1 MLANGAPLEAVQIAE
16 RRFTSRV
23 AEVFRKSA
31 VSPASLS
38 TASSLAEYTGTT
50 VAFLESNGR
59 RTRPHV
65 AGWLCRR
72 IPRSL
77 HDSRRQ
83 RFCARRSCGQADL
96 ERGAGRSHAGRDGS
110 DDNNRAERGTAP
122 QSGALIRRELAGAVG
137 ATTDA
142 EFIRLITA
150 GLTPLTSAGATSNQ
164 IMQDISRLLD
174 AGMKRRAGRAGTA
187 RPATTP
193 KRYD

>member
-1 MLANGAPLEAVQIAE
+1 
-16 RRFTSRV
+16 
-23 AEVFRKSA
+23 
-31 VSPASLS
+31 
-38 TASSLAEYTGTT
+38 
-50 VAFLESNGR
+50 
-59 RTRPHV
+59 
-65 AGWLCRR
+65 
-72 IPRSL
+72 
-77 HDSRRQ
+77 
-83 RFCARRSCGQADL
+83 
-96 ERGAGRSHAGRDGS
+96 
-110 DDNNRAERGTAP
+110 
-122 QSGALIRRELAGAVG
+122 LAGAVG